1 MRYNEPKRNIWS
13 RLAEAGSV
21 GLGTA
26 SNMVMPMYQQK
37 MAQQRDQ
44 RDFDAEQQ
52 RFNQRMGQDESQ
64 FNQTMAFNRE
74 KIPPPKAPDV
84 YNPPTAE
91 AAWVN
96 AQMSGNTSL
105 ADTFYKAMMEK
116 NTYEDRQVSPKM
128 QPMPPN
134 VLGDA
139 NKGFGEQ
146 LTKWQNDMVYNTA
159 TEDPKDVMP
168 NPNRGQEPTK
178 AGYFQQN
185 IAHTVPNLQ
194 QSYPQ
199 SFGPNASD
207 SLYQG
212 FTGQRPPQAQPTMLP
227 RTGQW
232 GGSNPT
238 NVGQL
243 TPNEDSWG
251 FQQFGDEWR
260 TADPQKKL
268 AVIAKA
274 RQNGEL

>member
-212 FTGQRPPQAQPTMLP
+212 FTGQPRQRPTGPMTHVNTSPSAVVQMGDAPQPYDG
-227 RTGQW
+227 TG
-232 GGSNPT
+232 
-238 NVGQL
+238 
-243 TPNEDSWG
+243 TPEEY
-251 FQQFGDEWR
+251 QQYLRDWQ
-260 TADPQKKL
+260 TAYQR
-268 AVIAKA
+268 
-274 RQNGEL
+274 RQR